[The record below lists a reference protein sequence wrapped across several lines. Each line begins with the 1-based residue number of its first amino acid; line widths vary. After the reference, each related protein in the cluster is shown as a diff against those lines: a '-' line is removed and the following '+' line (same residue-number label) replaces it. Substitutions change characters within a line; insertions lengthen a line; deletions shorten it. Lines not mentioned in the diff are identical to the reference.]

1 MAILPGFDR
10 RAISAHAASAVVFDS
25 RPARRPAYAHPLA
38 GMLRCRPG
46 AQFRRPVDEEVHVGL
61 LHIIG
66 MIIVGFIVG
75 WLAQA
80 FYPGAQSMGFWAT
93 AAIGII
99 GSLVGGLIGGFVWR
113 APDGKF
119 HPAGFVLSIVGAL
132 VVLWLYLTFIAK

>member
-1 MAILPGFDR
+1 
-10 RAISAHAASAVVFDS
+10 
-25 RPARRPAYAHPLA
+25 
-38 GMLRCRPG
+38 
-46 AQFRRPVDEEVHVGL
+46 VGL

-93 AAIGII
+93 SAVGII

-113 APDGKF
+113 SPDRTF

-132 VVLWLYLTFIAK
+132 VVLWIYLTFIAK

>member
-1 MAILPGFDR
+1 
-10 RAISAHAASAVVFDS
+10 
-25 RPARRPAYAHPLA
+25 
-38 GMLRCRPG
+38 MLRCRPRR
-46 AQFRRPVDEEVHVGL
+46 AVSARPVDEEVHVGL

-113 APDGKF
+113 SPDGKF

-132 VVLWLYLTFIAK
+132 VVLWLYITFIAK